1 MKSHMGQDKNSD
13 AKDHSAIPTSLFQS
27 ALMANTG
34 ATQQMKGDLE
44 GSESFT
50 RALGEVGQAN
60 ASPGDLMEQLQDLLP
75 AKVIQGLMELG
86 YDSPQAITASVQSN
100 GKTDDWIK
108 MLFKVF
114 PEWLGTIPQEA
125 WELSPMAGK
134 LRLAYGKCV
143 AVAPYVDP
151 QGQQTPQTDQASGG
165 HKANTVTQEQE
176 EEQTWATQGETYGNE
191 QHENFPPEQEEAT

>member
-13 AKDHSAIPTSLFQS
+13 AQDHSRYPYLASNQRS
-27 ALMANTG
+27 MAKTG
-34 ATQQMKGDLE
+34 VTQQMKGNLE

-50 RALGEVGQAN
+50 GALGEVGQAN

-75 AKVIQGLMELG
+75 TKVIQGLIELG

-114 PEWLGTIPQEA
+114 PEWLGKIPQEA
-125 WELSPMAGK
+125 WE
-134 LRLAYGKCV
+134 
-143 AVAPYVDP
+143 
-151 QGQQTPQTDQASGG
+151 
-165 HKANTVTQEQE
+165 
-176 EEQTWATQGETYGNE
+176 
-191 QHENFPPEQEEAT
+191 